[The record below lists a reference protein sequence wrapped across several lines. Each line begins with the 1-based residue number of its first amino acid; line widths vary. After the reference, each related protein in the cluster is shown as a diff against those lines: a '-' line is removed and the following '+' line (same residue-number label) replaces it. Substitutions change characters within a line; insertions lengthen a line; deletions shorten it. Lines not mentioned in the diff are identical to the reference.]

1 MAVALRRETRSLKAW
16 VEAQGGLHPPPHRP
30 LNANQATTFFFFFH
44 VSDVIS
50 PSKGNTK
57 DVRKLEERK
66 TDPLN
71 LEGYVGPAPLPRPPE
86 KDRGECWG
94 QARKCRELHRGSVA
108 GRVRASQPPVGAGK
122 VHGERGAR
130 PPAQSTGARAGGPG
144 VTACPLGPAGA
155 LCTALSS
162 PQMTRSLALLQ
173 KALRF
178 PKSASPCRALL
189 PSKVRKVK
197 VPGPGRRRASGR
209 VAPMAVCHPSVPCSS
224 VGTISGGAS
233 ASRVGHQ
240 ARVCR

>member
-108 GRVRASQPPVGAGK
+108 GVSGPHSPRWAQGRFTESAGLGRLHRAQGPG
-122 VHGERGAR
+122 
-130 PPAQSTGARAGGPG
+130 QGARA
-144 VTACPLGPAGA
+144 
-155 LCTALSS
+155 
-162 PQMTRSLALLQ
+162 
-173 KALRF
+173 
-178 PKSASPCRALL
+178 
-189 PSKVRKVK
+189 
-197 VPGPGRRRASGR
+197 
-209 VAPMAVCHPSVPCSS
+209 
-224 VGTISGGAS
+224 
-233 ASRVGHQ
+233 
-240 ARVCR
+240 